1 MGPYRELFVDAED
14 AIERERIAAATR
26 RWDAVLR
33 DLYPPTERKALQLV
47 RELDLEARIGAYVRI
62 GPDWRRG
69 LVFGMSDLL
78 AQ

>member
-14 AIERERIAAATR
+14 AIERERIAEVAR
-26 RWDAVLR
+26 RWDAVIR
-33 DLYPPTERKALQLV
+33 MLYPPTESKELQLV

-69 LVFGMSDLL
+69 LHFGMSDLL
-78 AQ
+78 AP